1 MLSGTSEMSGDSI
14 TDSENIA
21 FKPFGQRDS
30 GFSILY
36 YYFFGCTV
44 IVREDIIY

>member
-30 GFSILY
+30 GFSLLH

>member
-1 MLSGTSEMSGDSI
+1 MSGDVPS
-14 TDSENIA
+14 DSENNV
-21 FKPFGQRDS
+21 FKSFGQRDS
-30 GFSILY
+30 EFSLLY